1 MLQPVDYDEKQH
13 AVYARGRAI
22 GPEVLK
28 VWMKAF
34 AAVAPTRRPLA
45 VLDLGC
51 GIGRFT
57 PALADTFGGP
67 VYGVEPS
74 ARMRQAAEADA
85 AHRAVTYLEGRAEN
99 IALPDD
105 SCDLVLMYL
114 SFHHVRDR
122 AAAAREIARVLRPD
136 GRLLLR
142 SVFSD
147 RLHITHAHGW
157 HRFFTR
163 AQEIERQMFPS
174 LREATDV
181 FAAVGLNPIAFETI
195 ERAFAPSLAA
205 NAEKLRH
212 RAISTFEHMTE
223 EEIADG
229 FRRLDAAVA
238 AETEPQQVL
247 AKEDLLVLG

>member
-1 MLQPVDYDEKQH
+1 M
-13 AVYARGRAI
+13 RTFG
-22 GPEVLK
+22 
-28 VWMKAF
+28 AF
-34 AAVAPTRRPLA
+34 APVSRPLS
-45 VLDLGC
+45 VLDLGS
-51 GIGRFT
+51 GVGRFT
-57 PALADTFGGP
+57 PALAEAFGGP

-74 ARMRQAAEADA
+74 ARMREAAEANA
-85 AHRAVTYLEGRAEN
+85 AHPAVTYLGGRAEA
-99 IALPDD
+99 IPLPDQ

-122 AAAAREIARVLRPD
+122 AAAAREIVRVLRPG

-174 LREATDV
+174 LQEATDV
-181 FAAVGLNPIAFETI
+181 FAAVGLKPIAFETI

-205 NAEKLRH
+205 SAEMLRH

-229 FRRLDAAVA
+229 FRRLDAAVV
-238 AETEPQQVL
+238 AETEPQPVL
-247 AKEDLLVLG
+247 GKEDLLVLS